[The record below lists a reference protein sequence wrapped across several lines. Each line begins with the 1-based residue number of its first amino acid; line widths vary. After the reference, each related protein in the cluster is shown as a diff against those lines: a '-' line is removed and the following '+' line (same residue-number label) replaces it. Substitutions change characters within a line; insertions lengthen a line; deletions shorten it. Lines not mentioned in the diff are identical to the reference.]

1 METTVCP
8 WCQTEIVW
16 DEELGPEEECPYCN
30 NPLPLEGTV
39 EVEEDTLKEEAKASD
54 KSDSKT
60 EPLEGYRTLNV
71 TITEDEEELLHTE
84 SDQTNESDED
94 YSNLWEDE
102 TDTILPSVRALD
114 AYEDS
119 GLNMAKYGE
128 SVQSLL
134 DHQEEVPE
142 CPNCRE
148 FMLHTGVLT
157 VKTDQ
162 FVPVQSVLQ
171 PLEAPFGIQ
180 MYVCPA
186 CFTTTHSLATEDRL
200 RMVKRLSSK

>member
-30 NPLPLEGTV
+30 NPLTLEGTV
-39 EVEEDTLKEEAKASD
+39 EVEEDAMKEEAD
-54 KSDSKT
+54 QSDSKS

-71 TITEDEEELLHTE
+71 TLTEDEEELLHTE
-84 SDQTNESDED
+84 SDQASESDED

-114 AYEDS
+114 SYEDS

-128 SVQSLL
+128 NVQSIL

-148 FMLHTGVLT
+148 FMLHAGVQT
-157 VKTDQ
+157 IMKDQ
-162 FVPVQSVLQ
+162 FAPAKSVLH
-171 PLEAPFGIQ
+171 PLEAPFGIH

-200 RMVKRLSSK
+200 RMVKRLSSQ